1 MNYTT
6 YYKLQKPLDTEQYNI
21 EVHNA
26 NSDIL
31 DSELERLAQKNIVQD
46 QALNEEVQRACA
58 KEEEILSALH
68 EGKPV
73 WDNKYTR
80 EETDDKLSKIPIP
93 TKTSDLEN
101 DCGFSAIAGIKGGK
115 ENEYH
120 RTGDVNLTAADV
132 GAMQLIE
139 LYGTSSHVI
148 DLDVLTDSGIYKI
161 YNDDVMWVKFNNGN
175 SQIDCRQMDLFVG
188 GSDRFKYQIIFPL
201 DYYKKFR
208 IRFMTKSENGITEFS
223 IWDESATLNDLLSY
237 IDAHCV
243 KHAHI
248 LNTKE
253 QIDANTS
260 NENVAGALAVK
271 QIKNDLEQQ
280 ITAAVSGVTGVK
292 GNAESAYRTGN
303 VNLTAGNIGAV
314 NKAGD
319 TMGGN
324 LIMKNVCLTDGVH
337 SRVVIEM
344 HDDGDGATN
353 YGSDL
358 LVSAAGNTFVGSG
371 ESASSLRNKLTSGA
385 SEGEYY
391 AKVGERLYI
400 TSDQNIYFYSNCNN
414 ILQRTGIQYDVSGS
428 LRPLI
433 NDTNSLGSSTTKWAH
448 AYATTFHGNLDGNA
462 IKDGNGDVIAKTYAL
477 KSIYGD
483 TKLTPG
489 TGNNSSSSN
498 GVAVGGRNNMVS
510 ITENNAVLGGEGN
523 TVYGACSAIV
533 GGLSNFIETGGAYA
547 AVVAGYHALAL
558 GCDFITGHYNNGVHA
573 EASGNTSGTGVGT
586 AFCIGNGTSSARSN
600 AARIDY
606 NGKLW
611 CKAPYSSAGADYA
624 ELFEWEDG
632 NPNNED
638 RRGRFVTM
646 DCDKIKIASSD
657 DSYILGIVSANP
669 CVLGNTDMEW
679 QGQFL
684 KDDFGAYLIEEFTEI
699 QKRTRYV
706 PEIDED
712 GNPVLDEN
720 GEQCKIPEEYEEE
733 ISGTRYVLNPD
744 YESGMEYVDRMSRP
758 EWDAIGM
765 MGVLSVYDDGT
776 CEANGF
782 CICNDK
788 GIATASDTGYRVIK
802 RVTDNIIKV
811 IFR

>member
-319 TMGGN
+319 TMTGELKVMDIRTTTIKPFYTPMGSN
-324 LIMKNVCLTDGVH
+324 PIQLLSDGRSSAMLEKVHNSVH
-337 SRVVIEM
+337 SVTKILAESDILSTEDEIDANTDDKMIVSATVIKSLKANLSPKLFE
-344 HDDGDGATN
+344 T
-353 YGSDL
+353 SIIDL
-358 LVSAAGNTFVGSG
+358 NSMNWVESAAG
-371 ESASSLRNKLTSGA
+371 K
-385 SEGEYY
+385 Y
-391 AKVGERLYI
+391 
-400 TSDQNIYFYSNCNN
+400 YSN
-414 ILQRTGIQYDVSGS
+414 
-428 LRPLI
+428 I
-433 NDTNSLGSSTTKWAH
+433 NLPIS
-448 AYATTFHGNLDGNA
+448 
-462 IKDGNGDVIAKTYAL
+462 KDKV
-477 KSIYGD
+477 
-483 TKLTPG
+483 
-489 TGNNSSSSN
+489 
-498 GVAVGGRNNMVS
+498 
-510 ITENNAVLGGEGN
+510 
-523 TVYGACSAIV
+523 
-533 GGLSNFIETGGAYA
+533 
-547 AVVAGYHALAL
+547 
-558 GCDFITGHYNNGVHA
+558 
-573 EASGNTSGTGVGT
+573 
-586 AFCIGNGTSSARSN
+586 
-600 AARIDY
+600 
-606 NGKLW
+606 
-611 CKAPYSSAGADYA
+611 
-624 ELFEWEDG
+624 
-632 NPNNED
+632 
-638 RRGRFVTM
+638 
-646 DCDKIKIASSD
+646 
-657 DSYILGIVSANP
+657 ILGIYIHDWRH
-669 CVLGNTDMEW
+669 LKKTD
-679 QGQFL
+679 
-684 KDDFGAYLIEEFTEI
+684 II
-699 QKRTRYV
+699 QPYINIYRMIGILSNV
-706 PEIDED
+706 NIFSED
-712 GNPVLDEN
+712 AGVRLT
-720 GEQCKIPEEYEEE
+720 
-733 ISGTRYVLNPD
+733 ISY
-744 YESGMEYVDRMSRP
+744 
-758 EWDAIGM
+758 
-765 MGVLSVYDDGT
+765 
-776 CEANGF
+776 F
-782 CICNDK
+782 
-788 GIATASDTGYRVIK
+788 
-802 RVTDNIIKV
+802 
-811 IFR
+811 

>member
-448 AYATTFHGNLDGNA
+448 AYATTFHGELDGNA
-462 IKDGNGDVIAKTYAL
+462 KTAITAS
-477 KSIYGD
+477 KI
-483 TKLTPG
+483 G
-489 TGNNSSSSN
+489 TGFVGHTSNPIYISN
-498 GVAVGGRNNMVS
+498 GVPTA
-510 ITENNAVLGGEGN
+510 ITATIGDENHPIFMRRGVFLTCTEQSYPTNLTE
-523 TVYGACSAIV
+523 Y
-533 GGLSNFIETGGAYA
+533 AYA
-547 AVVAGYHALAL
+547 AGKTDAYGETITLQPGYSYLIMISTVTDGL
-558 GCDFITGHYNNGVHA
+558 NVEEVFG
-573 EASGNTSGTGVGT
+573 GTL
-586 AFCIGNGTSSARSN
+586 
-600 AARIDY
+600 RIAM
-606 NGKLW
+606 
-611 CKAPYSSAGADYA
+611 CPSAGSTKNITLFSLGTTTNTGFSITALNYA
-624 ELFEWEDG
+624 
-632 NPNNED
+632 
-638 RRGRFVTM
+638 V
-646 DCDKIKIASSD
+646 KISGSASH
-657 DSYILGIVSANP
+657 
-669 CVLGNTDMEW
+669 
-679 QGQFL
+679 
-684 KDDFGAYLIEEFTEI
+684 KAYYDIYEI
-699 QKRTRYV
+699 QNKW
-706 PEIDED
+706 E
-712 GNPVLDEN
+712 
-720 GEQCKIPEEYEEE
+720 
-733 ISGTRYVLNPD
+733 
-744 YESGMEYVDRMSRP
+744 
-758 EWDAIGM
+758 
-765 MGVLSVYDDGT
+765 
-776 CEANGF
+776 
-782 CICNDK
+782 
-788 GIATASDTGYRVIK
+788 
-802 RVTDNIIKV
+802 
-811 IFR
+811 